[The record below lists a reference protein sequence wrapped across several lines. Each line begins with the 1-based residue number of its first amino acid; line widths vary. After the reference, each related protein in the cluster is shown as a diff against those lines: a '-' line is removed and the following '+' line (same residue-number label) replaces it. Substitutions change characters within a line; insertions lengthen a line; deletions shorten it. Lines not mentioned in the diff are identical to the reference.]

1 MISESQ
7 IIDNLVH
14 NRKWHDC
21 GSKPVKSEATQLSQ
35 EQFHKIIDLHDQLIH
50 EQKREINKLKSRNQD
65 LETSLRKK
73 NKIISRVIDNKG

>member
-1 MISESQ
+1 MTNEAQ

-21 GSKPVKSEATQLSQ
+21 GVPRLESEVTQLSQ
-35 EQFHKIIDLHDQLIH
+35 EEFHKIIDMHDQLIH
-50 EQKREINKLKSRNQD
+50 EQKREINKLKHRNRS

-73 NKIISRVIDNKG
+73 NQIISRVIK